1 MKLGATDMTNETA
14 AALLE
19 AGRAAI
25 RGGDVAFDLAAVKQV
40 DSAAVA
46 LLLAWQREAQAAN
59 APHRPHQCPA
69 CADQSGVAVRRRW
82 PARLPAPP
90 PHLGRLP

>member
-1 MKLGATDMTNETA
+1 MKLAATDMTNETA

-25 RGGDVAFDLAAVKQV
+25 RGGDVAFDLGAVKQV

-59 APHRPHQCPA
+59 SRIVFTNVPLTLTSLASLYGVDGMLGCPHHRPT
-69 CADQSGVAVRRRW
+69 
-82 PARLPAPP
+82 
-90 PHLGRLP
+90 